1 MEAARTLLVVLWM
14 KPSGTKMR
22 SPTRCVHSQVRGV
35 SMESSAGCRL
45 WGVETLHL
53 FSPDSRPFRA
63 GPCVWF
69 PFPLPSAPKIRLML
83 PRAVCFAKQKS
94 CCRLQVTCANR
105 SQSSG
110 ISAAIEVSPTGVNT

>member
-22 SPTRCVHSQVRGV
+22 SPTRCVHSQVRGA

-45 WGVETLHL
+45 SISPSLLHLHLSIGVETLHR

-94 CCRLQVTCANR
+94 
-105 SQSSG
+105 
-110 ISAAIEVSPTGVNT
+110 